1 MHTHTHIYYRERKS
15 SSGVSTQD
23 TRVVGGGWMDGGGGK
38 KKKEKSI
45 RGGFYPD
52 HPLPLYSLERGPVLE
67 EAFILWLFVLSRERS
82 AIFFLRPRHP
92 QCTHTHIHTYIATV
106 KTKMKNSTLAAKT
119 IFYPLAWPSFTLR
132 PPVQSIPAII
142 ASLSSPH
149 HALRDDYVV
158 MRPKTRRGFFFFLLF
173 YFFPLTSLKN
183 QFDAKYVH
191 RTTYYIILYT

>member
-1 MHTHTHIYYRERKS
+1 MHTHTHIHIFISEKEKAVVVLVHRTH
-15 SSGVSTQD
+15 GLW
-23 TRVVGGGWMDGGGGK
+23 VVGGWVVVVEK
-38 KKKEKSI
+38 KRRKKSI

-92 QCTHTHIHTYIATV
+92 QCTHTHTYTYIATV

-142 ASLSSPH
+142 ASLSPLRITHSATTTSSC
-149 HALRDDYVV
+149 ALK
-158 MRPKTRRGFFFFLLF
+158 PAGAFFSSFSFT
-173 YFFPLTSLKN
+173 FFPSRLLKIN
-183 QFDAKYVH
+183 STPNTHAAYH
-191 RTTYYIILYT
+191 I